1 VTIGNVY
8 TLVHLCTYV
17 PGDVNASFL
26 FVCVCVCVVWQ
37 TDGATPLY
45 AASQEGRVEVVRL
58 LVGSGAAVNQA
69 RVREDWG
76 WRFGCA
82 WVIGADDVAA
92 CMRLQLCEHLWSFGG
107 T

>member
-1 VTIGNVY
+1 
-8 TLVHLCTYV
+8 V
-17 PGDVNASFL
+17 PGDVNASCFFL
-26 FVCVCVCVVWQ
+26 SVRVVWQ

-45 AASQEGRVEVVRL
+45 VAGLNGHVEVVRL

-107 T
+107 A

>member
-1 VTIGNVY
+1 M
-8 TLVHLCTYV
+8 LCV
-17 PGDVNASFL
+17 RVL
-26 FVCVCVCVVWQ
+26 CVLVCVAWQ

-45 AASQEGRVEVVRL
+45 AASQEGHVEVVRL
-58 LVGSGAAVNQA
+58 LVGSGSAVNQA

-76 WRFGCA
+76 WCWCLGA

-92 CMRLQLCEHLWSFGG
+92 CMRVQLCVHLWSFGG